1 MSDTTYTNTHTRSI
15 CKDGASRVLYK
26 KKFGRGQNGSVTL
39 CVKVRKPDGTFG
51 YSKFV
56 PQEGN
61 KKQKGGRWPVA
72 GEGWPFKD
80 GKLPDDIL
88 QDLRNSDE
96 LKQDKWET
104 DVDHLL
110 RLKHTLR
117 YIVVFDNYYAPV
129 NGKYEGYKGRKGITG
144 LQILPNAIPNAY

>member
-26 KKFGRGQNGSVTL
+26 KKCGRGQNGSVTL

-61 KKQKGGRWPVA
+61 KIQRRQKGGS
-72 GEGWPFKD
+72 ETFID
-80 GKLPDDIL
+80 GKITPER
-88 QDLRNSDE
+88 LREIKDSTQ
-96 LKQDKWET
+96 LKQENWET
-104 DVDHLL
+104 DDQHLT
-110 RLKHTLR
+110 RMKRTLPNLVI
-117 YIVVFDNYYAPV
+117 YDNYSGPDKDGSY
-129 NGKYEGYKGRKGITG
+129 GTEYKGINGITAR
-144 LQILPNAIPNAY
+144 NVHAY